1 MNHDHPT
8 ILCIACY
15 FKGMRFLEACKREGV
30 RVILITTDKLA
41 EEPWPH
47 EAIDEFI
54 ALPSVSK
61 QPDITNTIA
70 YLYRTRNISR
80 IVALDEYDTITAAQV
95 REHLYL
101 DGTHVTQAR
110 KFRDK
115 LTMRHTARKAGI
127 AVPAFVGVHNYDAV
141 NNFVDDVPA
150 PWILKPRAEASAMG
164 IRRVPSKEA
173 LWEMIDSLGDRQSHF
188 LLEEFVEGTVH
199 HVDSIVA
206 EGTVLFSAANEY
218 REPPLNVYAD
228 GGVFCT
234 QTMRRDDDDTTRIL
248 SENEHLISSFGMKT
262 GVVHA
267 EFIKRTDG
275 SYVFLEAAARV
286 GGAGIDQLVEHASG
300 LNLWEEWARL
310 EVAQAMDRQYLLPEV
325 KDDYA
330 GLIVC
335 LSKVQHPDLST
346 YSEPEIVFKMK
357 KDYHAGVIVSS
368 PLRSRVDELLHSIT
382 NRFATDFLTTQ
393 PPLESA
399 PEA

>member
-1 MNHDHPT
+1 MSDAQPT

-15 FKGMRFLEACKREGV
+15 FKGIRFLEACKREGA
-30 RVILITTDKLA
+30 RVLLITTEKLSD
-41 EEPWPH
+41 ESWPH
-47 EAIDEFI
+47 DSIDEFI
-54 ALPSVSK
+54 TLPSVSR

-70 YLYRTRNISR
+70 YLYRTRDISR
-80 IVALDEYDTITAAQV
+80 IVALDEYDTLTAAQL
-95 REHLYL
+95 REHLFL
-101 DGTHVTQAR
+101 SGTHVTQAR

-115 LTMRHTARKAGI
+115 LTMRYTAQAAGI
-127 AVPAFVGVHNYDAV
+127 AVPDFVGILNHERV
-141 NNFVDDVPA
+141 NAFTDRTSA

-164 IRRVPSKEA
+164 IRRISSKEV
-173 LWEMIDSLGDRQSHF
+173 LWETVESLGDRQSHF
-188 LLEEFVEGTVH
+188 LLEEFVQGSVH

-206 EGTVLFSAANEY
+206 DGTVLFSAANEY

-234 QTMRRDDDDTTRIL
+234 QTMLRDDDNTTRIL
-248 SENEHLISSFGMKT
+248 SENEHLISSFGLKT

-267 EFIKRTDG
+267 EFIRRDDG

-286 GGAGIDQLVEHASG
+286 GGAGIDQLVEYASG

-310 EVAQAMDRQYLLPEV
+310 EVAQAVGQPYHLPET
-325 KDDYA
+325 KDEYA

-335 LSKVQHPDLST
+335 LSKVQHPDLSS
-346 YSEPEIVFKMK
+346 YSDPEIVYRMK
-357 KDYHAGVIVSS
+357 KDYHAGVIITS
-368 PLRSRVDELLHSIT
+368 PLRSRVDELLESVT
-382 NRFATDFLTTQ
+382 RRFERDFLTTQ